1 MKPGTDLFS
10 VRPGFTKP
18 SSSPAEN
25 KSVPGFAGV
34 ESGFELLEKIPRL
47 ASRWRDSEIDAPVFA
62 GLYFLAW
69 QLAIHGRRF
78 AARRDRADRRPDAVA
93 CAAIL
98 EMTSAPELRA
108 CLLDCFERYQF
119 RGISAGVP
127 VVLAQWLRGVW
138 PLVLREDIPSPLEI
152 LRLQAA
158 GTRAVTALTAC
169 ERLRAPVLHKPDAF
183 AFFVHDL
190 EHAYKFFFSPE
201 LHAGQRAFFTRLAAA
216 CDQGVFAPYLD
227 DADFVERLHYLMSDM
242 NTHPEHSRQYLH
254 AILVEAHLRREGKTP
269 AEALNPAAERAI
281 ERVMR
286 ALAPVHSPAA
296 ACRDK

>member
-18 SSSPAEN
+18 SSSPTEN

-34 ESGFELLEKIPRL
+34 ESGFEPLEKIPRL
-47 ASRWRDSEIDAPVFA
+47 ASRWRDAKIDAPVFA
-62 GLYFLAW
+62 GLYFLVW
-69 QLAIHGRRF
+69 QIARHGRQF
-78 AARRDRADRRPDAVA
+78 AARRSRGDRRLDTEECLALLDGPADGEVR
-93 CAAIL
+93 
-98 EMTSAPELRA
+98 ER
-108 CLLDCFERYQF
+108 LLDCFERYQF
-119 RGISAGVP
+119 HGISAGVP
-127 VVLAQWLRGVW
+127 VVLAQWLRGAW
-138 PLVLREDIPSPLEI
+138 PLVLREDIPSPLEV

-158 GTRAVTALTAC
+158 GTRAVTALTAY
-169 ERLRAPVLHKPDAF
+169 ERLSAPVLHKPDAF

-286 ALAPVHSPAA
+286 ALAPVYSPAA
-296 ACRDK
+296 ARRDK